1 MNRNVISL
9 DLAKNVIQIAHISK
23 HGELLFNRAASP
35 KKVKEI
41 LAKAKPAIV
50 AMEGCGSC
58 QYWARLAQSH
68 GHEARIMQA
77 RKVKPYVSGQKTDA
91 NDAIGIAIAATQL
104 SMRFCPVKTVEQ
116 STLQAINTS
125 RRHLDSSLTALNN
138 HIRAMAY
145 EFGVAFSKG
154 QKGLREGVCKLL
166 DVDSSPLPVP
176 LQNSLTSLWQHYQDT
191 RKRLAEVETQL
202 LALTRQLEP
211 CQRLKKLEGVGDK
224 CAALLYAALGNGAE
238 FKNGRAAAVYVGV
251 TPKQHSS
258 GGKTVLLGI
267 TKQGDKTLRAALYQG
282 ALSVISKLSN
292 QPVTEKQRWL
302 ISLVNRAG
310 IKRAC
315 IALVNKTIRTAWAM
329 LRYNSEY
336 QVALLKP

>member
-1 MNRNVISL
+1 MNRNVIAL

-23 HGELLFNRAASP
+23 HGELLSNKSVSP
-35 KKVKEI
+35 GKVKEI

-58 QYWARLAQSH
+58 QYWARLAQFY

-77 RKVKPYVSGQKTDA
+77 RKVKPYISGQKTDA
-91 NDAIGIAIAATQL
+91 NDAVGIAVAAMQL
-104 SMRFCPVKTVEQ
+104 SMTYCPVKTVEQ
-116 STLQAINTS
+116 STIQAINTS

-138 HIRAMAY
+138 HIRALAY
-145 EFGVAFSKG
+145 EFGVTLPKG
-154 QKGLREGVCKLL
+154 YKGLREGVSQLL
-166 DVDSSPLPVP
+166 AIDSSSLPEQ
-176 LQNSLTSLWQHYQDT
+176 LQITLRHLWQHYLDT
-191 RKRLAEVETQL
+191 KQQLAEVETQL

-224 CAALLYAALGNGAE
+224 CAALLYAALGNGAA
-238 FKNGRAAAVYVGV
+238 FKNGRAASVYVGV

-267 TKQGDKTLRAALYQG
+267 TRQGDKTLRAALYQG
-282 ALSVISKLSN
+282 ALSVISKLPAE
-292 QPVTEKQRWL
+292 PVTEKQRWL

-315 IALVNKTIRTAWAM
+315 IALANKTIRTAWAM
-329 LRYNSEY
+329 LNYNTEY
-336 QVALLKP
+336 RAV

>member
-1 MNRNVISL
+1 MNRNVIAL
-9 DLAKNVIQIAHISK
+9 DLAKKVIQVAHISK
-23 HGELLFNRAASP
+23 HGELLSNKAASP
-35 KKVKEI
+35 RKVKEI
-41 LAKAKPAIV
+41 LAKAKSSVV

-58 QYWARLAQSH
+58 QYWARLAQSY

-104 SMRFCPVKTVEQ
+104 SMTFCPVKTIEQ

-145 EFGVAFSKG
+145 EFGVALPKG
-154 QKGLREGVCKLL
+154 EKGLREGVSQLL
-166 DVDSSPLPVP
+166 DGETSPLPIP
-176 LQNSLTSLWQHYQDT
+176 LQHALRSLWQQYQDNQQ
-191 RKRLAEVETQL
+191 RLAEIETQL

-224 CAALLYAALGNGAE
+224 CAALLYAALGNGNE

-251 TPKQHSS
+251 TPKQYSS

-282 ALSVISKLSN
+282 ALSVISKLSG
-292 QPVTEKQRWL
+292 QGVTEKQRWL
-302 ISLVNRAG
+302 IRLVNRAG
-310 IKRAC
+310 VKRAC

-329 LRYNSEY
+329 LKHNTEY
-336 QVALLKP
+336 RPA